1 MGIQPFSIKTLYTLV
16 ILLLAFKVIIYFPLS
31 GNQYVDVVI
40 NILYVFIVLIPII
53 YFLRLSEDMN
63 KIIKNF
69 CSRYL

>member
-1 MGIQPFSIKTLYTLV
+1 MGIQPFSVKTLYTLF

-53 YFLRLSEDMN
+53 YFLRLSEDIN
-63 KIIKNF
+63 KII
-69 CSRYL
+69 